1 MPTAAAEPLRAPRP
15 GSRLRGG
22 LRLLALVL
30 MAGLCGLALSRVPL
44 AGVIAVLR
52 PLEAWALA
60 ALAGVN
66 LAILFLM
73 CLRWHLI
80 LRRLGHPVALARL
93 VLYRLGA
100 NAVSYLTPG
109 PQFGGEPYQVLQLI
123 RRHGVAADAAVASV
137 SVDRLIEVAANFLFL
152 WAGGVWI
159 LRRQLPE
166 VGLPAGALVLLGA
179 APLATGGCLWA
190 LARGR
195 RPFTALARGLRG
207 CWPDAPRLAA
217 AGWLAAGERQ
227 ATTVLAQPP
236 GVQLAYAG
244 TAALHW
250 GGIAAEFWLVY
261 CFLGAPLGV
270 TALVTVVVAAR
281 LAFLVPVPGGL
292 GALEAGQALILPVLG
307 LDPALGLA
315 ACCLLR
321 GRDLILV
328 GLGAGLTCAALAGHH
343 RATR

>member
-1 MPTAAAEPLRAPRP
+1 
-15 GSRLRGG
+15 
-22 LRLLALVL
+22 

-44 AGVIAVLR
+44 AAVIAVLR

-80 LRRLGHPVALARL
+80 LRRLGHPVALAQL

-109 PQFGGEPYQVLQLI
+109 PQFGGEPYQVLQLM
-123 RRHGVAADAAVASV
+123 RRHAVAADAAVASV

-179 APLATGGCLWA
+179 VPLATGGCLWA

-195 RPFTALARGLRG
+195 RPFTTLARGLRG
-207 CWPDAPRLAA
+207 RWPDAHRLAAA

-227 ATTVLAQPP
+227 AATALAQPP

-328 GLGAGLTCAALAGHH
+328 GLGAGLTCAAMAGRH